1 MAYFF
6 LVDVL
11 AVLFFLVA
19 IGGVLIL
26 LLQWRDKRDL
36 RLGAPPGTIASA
48 IAIAGQ
54 SELSYI
60 LEGMDTME
68 EMETLLSDLTFRIDS
83 VSIFF
88 ICLSLF
94 FLCVCWI
101 YKRVGGYRWKKA
113 VRLGIWSYLTIE
125 TSVWFLWKYRKKFF
139 SSILY
144 PFACKETQND
154 NHWLI
159 SHYSWQPSDS
169 YKT

>member
-94 FLCVCWI
+94 FCAYAEFIKEWAVTGGRKLCVWVYCT
-101 YKRVGGYRWKKA
+101 R
-113 VRLGIWSYLTIE
+113 
-125 TSVWFLWKYRKKFF
+125 
-139 SSILY
+139 
-144 PFACKETQND
+144 
-154 NHWLI
+154 
-159 SHYSWQPSDS
+159 
-169 YKT
+169 

>member
-94 FLCVCWI
+94 FLCVC
-101 YKRVGGYRWKKA
+101 
-113 VRLGIWSYLTIE
+113 
-125 TSVWFLWKYRKKFF
+125 
-139 SSILY
+139 
-144 PFACKETQND
+144 
-154 NHWLI
+154 
-159 SHYSWQPSDS
+159 
-169 YKT
+169 